1 MIELSKIRI
10 DGGTQQRE
18 QLNEDVV
25 AEYAE
30 AMKSGAKFP
39 AVTVFYD
46 GAVYWLADGFHRFFA
61 AKSAGL
67 SKIAENVIPGT
78 SRDARLFSFGVNAD
92 HGLRRTNADKRKIVL
107 AMLEDTEWSG
117 WSDNA
122 IAKACHVSHTF
133 VSNLRHVTCNVA
145 SEKPTEKTYT
155 TKHGTTATM
164 TTANIGKTQ
173 PAKKPALAVVPKE
186 PEYNPADDEV
196 AELSEAVRTLAEE
209 NDALKD
215 RLACEVMPVSEEEK
229 SAAADTIQSLRAEV
243 KRLEIENAALV
254 SSRDSYQRDN
264 VELKRQCA
272 MYRKQLDKIQ
282 RGAA

>member
-164 TTANIGKTQ
+164 DTANIGK
-173 PAKKPALAVVPKE
+173 VVPLPPTKIE
-186 PEYNPADDEV
+186 ISTGE
-196 AELSEAVRTLAEE
+196 LAE
-209 NDALKD
+209 
-215 RLACEVMPVSEEEK
+215 
-229 SAAADTIQSLRAEV
+229 LRAENE
-243 KRLEIENAALV
+243 RLKEWGSENAATAKEMLAENE
-254 SSRDSYQRDN
+254 SLSAIFDQDDKLAASIAECKKLREMNRILEERMRGLMNEKNEAIRAAKSWQRKY
-264 VELKRQCA
+264 EQA
-272 MYRKQLDKIQ
+272 MK
-282 RGAA
+282 AA

>member
-173 PAKKPALAVVPKE
+173 PKPALSVVQQE
-186 PEYNPADDEV
+186 PEYNPADDEL
-196 AELSEAVRTLAEE
+196 AELSETVRTLAEE
-209 NDALKD
+209 RDALQH
-215 RLACEVMPVSEEEK
+215 RINAGAIVGTEEEK
-229 SAAADTIQSLRAEV
+229 TAALETMCSMRKEIN
-243 KRLEIENAALV
+243 RLEIENRALV
-254 SSRDSYQRDN
+254 ASRDSYQREN
-264 VELKRQCA
+264 GE
-272 MYRKQLDKIQ
+272 MKIQ
-282 RGAA
+282 LAAQRRQIAKLMKEQK

>member
-164 TTANIGKTQ
+164 DTANIGKVVPIP
-173 PAKKPALAVVPKE
+173 PAKIE
-186 PEYNPADDEV
+186 ISTGE
-196 AELSEAVRTLAEE
+196 LAE
-209 NDALKD
+209 
-215 RLACEVMPVSEEEK
+215 
-229 SAAADTIQSLRAEV
+229 LRAENE
-243 KRLEIENAALV
+243 RLKEWGSENAATAKEMLAENE
-254 SSRDSYQRDN
+254 SLSAIFEQDDKLAASIAECKKLREMNRILEERMRGLMNEKNEAIRAAKSWQRKA
-264 VELKRQCA
+264 EQA
-272 MYRKQLDKIQ
+272 MK
-282 RGAA
+282 AA